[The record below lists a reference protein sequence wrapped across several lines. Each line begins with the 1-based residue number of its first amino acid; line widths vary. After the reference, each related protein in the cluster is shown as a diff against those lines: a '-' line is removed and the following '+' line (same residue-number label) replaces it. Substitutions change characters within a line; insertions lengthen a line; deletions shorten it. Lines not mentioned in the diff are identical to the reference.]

1 MAQNKLIDY
10 YNELPS
16 WSKGVVAI
24 GGLAL
29 VGIVGFTIYKK
40 IKTNAELKAVLKES
54 EYAND
59 ELTDL
64 NNQGIKPTL
73 TNSQI
78 SGLINSIIDAV
89 GGCGTDEQKIYG
101 VFKTLNNEAD
111 MQLLI
116 KLFGV
121 QSFEPCP
128 ATSPISYTKW
138 LWDRNSIGGNFT
150 QVLNSDLSSSNKSEI
165 NSILAKKGIKY
176 RL

>member
-1 MAQNKLIDY
+1 MANKVIDY
-10 YNELPS
+10 YKELPS
-16 WSKGVVAI
+16 WSKGIVAV

-29 VGIVGFTIYKK
+29 FGIIGFTIYKK
-40 IKTNAELKAVLKES
+40 FKTNAELKSVLKES

-59 ELTDL
+59 ELNKL
-64 NNQGIKPTL
+64 KNQGVNPTL

-78 SGLINSIIDAV
+78 SGLINSIIDSIN
-89 GGCGTDEQKIYG
+89 GCGTDEVKLYG
-101 VFKTLNNEAD
+101 VFNTLNNEAD

-121 QSFEPCP
+121 QSFEPC
-128 ATSPISYTKW
+128 AIESPISYSKW
-138 LWDRNSIGGNFT
+138 LWNRNLIGGNFT
-150 QVLNSDLSSSNKSEI
+150 QVLNHDLKSSNKSKI